1 VEATD
6 GVVTL
11 RPPDVGDPVLL
22 IEGRDDEFFRW
33 IGPGADVPDP
43 VACVWVEGELVGWVD
58 YDLGHEWLKPGEVN
72 VGYYLF
78 AAARGKGYA
87 SRAVALFLRHLEQG
101 TEYSVA
107 TLSIHPEN
115 AKSLALARRLGFVE
129 SGQVNGN
136 VFFTRDVSPG
146 PAWPRSCASSPDPKL
161 ERAIDAAGGPPI
173 GPPSG
178 LETGS

>member
-1 VEATD
+1 MEATD

-11 RPPDVGDPVLL
+11 KSPARGDPVLL

-43 VACVWVEGELVGWVD
+43 VACVWVEDELVGWVD

-87 SRAVALFLRHLEQG
+87 SRAVALLLRHLEQQTG
-101 TEYSVA
+101 YSVA
-107 TLSIHPEN
+107 TLSINPDN
-115 AKSLALARRLGFVE
+115 TKSLALARRLDFVE
-129 SGQVNGN
+129 AGRVNGN
-136 VFFTRDVSPG
+136 VFFTRDVSLG
-146 PAWPRSCASSPDPKL
+146 PA
-161 ERAIDAAGGPPI
+161 
-173 GPPSG
+173 
-178 LETGS
+178 